1 MHSKVDAFLSWGWDY
16 FDREH
21 AATIEAMST
30 PERLAWA
37 NYGED
42 MPHIDLDR
50 PGYGSPRILA
60 DLPDGAGVS

>member
-16 FDREH
+16 FDRDH

-37 NYGED
+37 NHGED
-42 MPHIDLDR
+42 MPHIVLDR
-50 PGYGSPRILA
+50 LSPTG
-60 DLPDGAGVS
+60 P